1 MNTRT
6 ILFLWFCASSVVTP
20 ICAQQLEDSHQFVSF
35 FYEIWRES
43 RFGRDPSHA
52 EVAVWITRSP
62 QGYRSWKWPASNSR
76 DKQIWNYSK
85 PYGAVAIVHTHSH
98 SADPRPSTADV
109 LLSKRINTTIYA
121 VSRNGVW
128 KVTPDGFIHREEGP
142 EWHKGLRREGTH
154 PAARDMQDAFK
165 KNSAA
170 IILARSNS
178 L

>member
-6 ILFLWFCASSVVTP
+6 ILFLWFCVTSATP

-35 FYEIWRES
+35 FYQLWKES
-43 RFGRDPSHA
+43 RYGRDPSHA

-121 VSRNGVW
+121 VSRSGVW
-128 KVTPDGFIHREEGP
+128 KVTPDGLILREEGP
-142 EWHKGLRREGTH
+142 EWYKEHREGARREEE
-154 PAARDMQDAFK
+154 FE
-165 KNSAA
+165 KNSAT
-170 IILARSNS
+170 ILAQVALLVRGIP
-178 L
+178 